1 MALINYQKVLD
12 ENIFLR
18 DLGNINVVEDIDNK
32 EEIFVFLSYDI
43 SDSTKLKS
51 IYPHEWANAIS
62 ILLNAQEEVQFMDF
76 WKFNGDEV
84 LFKCNISSI
93 YFLCKLIERSYSQLE
108 SLQDAM
114 QKHINSLTL
123 KGTLWIALTNVGLNN
138 YQNNYRFTVKGN
150 IDFSGKNIDE
160 GFRLTK
166 CSSMKKLAID
176 PKIVYI
182 LLKRAFELEKESNR
196 TDYSQEKRTLERAIK
211 GILNRIH
218 FIGDAF
224 CKGVWDNNPYPIYW
238 FYELDNPSGIRYGE
252 FLNGIHLW
260 RKELEPLYEYKDREF
275 TLMTQMFQQVGIADE
290 IENIDKKFQLFGEPN
305 RTSAGKSNLYFMV
318 VCINPTTGS
327 VLIAQRSN
335 LRKHL
340 KGVWDF
346 GNVKYQNIAMEEVI
360 KSKYKSTFG
369 IDIDILKDPNR
380 AGSLKPFGY
389 CTIYR
394 NNMPH
399 NGIMLYAR
407 IHADKPLNDEELA
420 KQITEKINI
429 GSLYQEIKF
438 VSQDEIYNNKFTYD
452 ELTLDEICF
461 DSQTAPKNTDYSR
474 CKKGIMNFSAS
485 IKDAMDVWKKIS
497 KEGIKNG

>member
-1 MALINYQKVLD
+1 MALINYQKVLE
-12 ENIFLR
+12 ENMFLR
-18 DLGNINVVEDIDNK
+18 DLSNSTVVEDIDDK
-32 EEIFVFLSYDI
+32 AQIFMFLSYDI

-51 IYPHEWANAIS
+51 IYPREWANAIS
-62 ILLNAQEEVQFMDF
+62 VLLDAQEEVQFMDF

-93 YFLCKLIERSYSQLE
+93 YFLCKLIERAYSQLE

-114 QKHINSLTL
+114 QKHIKSLTL
-123 KGTLWIALTNVGLNN
+123 KGTLWIALTNADLSN
-138 YQNNYRFTVKGN
+138 YHNNYRFAVKEN

-182 LLKRAFELEKESNR
+182 LLRRAFELEKESNNVN
-196 TDYSQEKRTLERAIK
+196 YSQEKRMLERSIK

-260 RKELEPLYEYKDREF
+260 RKVPDSLYECREHEF
-275 TLMTQMFQQVGIADE
+275 ALMTHMFQQVGVADE
-290 IENIDKKFQLFGEPN
+290 IESIDKKFQLFGEPN
-305 RTSAGKSNLYFMV
+305 RASAGKSNLYFMV

-335 LRKHL
+335 SRKHL

-369 IDIDILKDPNR
+369 IDIDILKDPKR

-399 NGIMLYAR
+399 NGIMLYAN
-407 IHADKPLNDEELA
+407 IHTDKPLNDEDLT
-420 KQITEKINI
+420 KQVTEKISA
-429 GSLYQEIKF
+429 GCLYQKIKF
-438 VSQDEIYNNKFTYD
+438 VSQDEIDNSKFTYD

-461 DSQTAPKNTDYSR
+461 DSQTAPNNTDYTTK
-474 CKKGIMNFSAS
+474 KKGIMNFSAS
-485 IKDAMDVWKKIS
+485 IKDAMDVWNNLSKK
-497 KEGIKNG
+497 GIKNG